1 VVEGN
6 KVRRVI
12 GVADHCQG
20 HEWLTVVCVCG
31 LQWNIPEASIGW
43 AFNRF
48 FSGAL
53 YGGCLLFK
61 VDSAPCF
68 GECGYGEEVVL
79 QVIEC
84 VGNGGLRWD
93 PLDWYDSCVG

>member
-1 VVEGN
+1 
-6 KVRRVI
+6 
-12 GVADHCQG
+12 
-20 HEWLTVVCVCG
+20 VCS
-31 LQWNIPEASIGW
+31 LQWDIPETSIGW

-61 VDSAPCF
+61 VDGAPCF
-68 GECGYGEEVVL
+68 GECGYSEEVVL